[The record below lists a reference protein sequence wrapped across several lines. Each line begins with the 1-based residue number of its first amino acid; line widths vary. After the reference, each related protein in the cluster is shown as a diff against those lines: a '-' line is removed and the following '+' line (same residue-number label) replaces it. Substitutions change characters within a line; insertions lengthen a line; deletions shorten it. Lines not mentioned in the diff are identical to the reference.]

1 MVLRIRSFWFP
12 NSISFMAFLLFTEK
26 LSLVSG
32 SSSKSPSLFRYPMI
46 EFFVD
51 DIDLPS
57 FIPCNNRSCF
67 ILPSCSRRC
76 DSGSIPTRC
85 SLASL
90 RLSTLSFFFFDFTIH
105 DSSFGSATF
114 SQHIPC
120 FSTHWKRVQRL
131 R

>member
-1 MVLRIRSFWFP
+1 MVLRTKSFWFP
-12 NSISFMAFLLFTEK
+12 NSISFIAFLFFTEK

-32 SSSKSPSLFRYPMI
+32 SPSKRPSLLRYPMI

-51 DIDLPS
+51 DMDLPS
-57 FIPCNNRSCF
+57 FIPGNNRSRF
-67 ILPSCSRRC
+67 IHTSCSRRY
-76 DSGSIPTRC
+76 DSGSISTRC